1 MTDNDV
7 AAAITPAPVRIEPGR
22 GVLSLERVRVIVP
35 DAVPDGDGRSDPGL
49 RALAAEL
56 LEPAGIAVSGTPREH
71 SPGGTPLELRFED
84 AAGPEGSA
92 NPERYTLAV
101 SGDGVVVTAPE
112 RSGLLHGLRT
122 LRQIA
127 GAAQA
132 AGHPGELPAL
142 VVHDE
147 PRYGWR
153 GLSLDIARHFF
164 GPDHLR
170 AVVDLL
176 GQYKLNRLGLHLTDD
191 QGWRLEIPSR
201 PDLVARSSHSAVNGD
216 QGGYLSVADY
226 AELQEYAAARG
237 VVVVPEI
244 DLPGH
249 VNAATHAYGELTPD
263 GRPTEVYEGIE
274 VGFSRLYLDLP
285 TTEPFLRD
293 VLGDV
298 ARMTRGEWVHFGG
311 DEVHRMAPEEYLG
324 FVELCQEI
332 VTSSG
337 KIPAAWQEAAGS
349 GHGDA
354 ETAAA
359 ALAAAGVGAG
369 AGVGAAAEVGGAVPS
384 RASAGTAGS
393 TANGSTTDGSSTA
406 AGPAGPDSETSP
418 VRAGTVLHYWDT
430 RAGSEAFLRA
440 AEAGARFVMAP
451 AERTYLDMKYTPEH
465 PLGLHWAGFVELRDS
480 YDWDPGTTIDGL
492 PPEAVDGVSACVWTE
507 TLVTRD
513 DLFSMLLPRLAAVA
527 EAAWTPRDA
536 RDWDSFR
543 RRIATEAAAW
553 RRDGAAYHP
562 TPQVDW

>member
-1 MTDNDV
+1 MTDNDA

-22 GVLSLERVRVIVP
+22 EVVDLARVRVIVP
-35 DAVPDGDGRSDPGL
+35 DVVPGGDDCDDPGL
-49 RALAAEL
+49 RSLAAEL
-56 LEPAGIAVSGTPREH
+56 LEPAGITVADAPRNGPSPAV
-71 SPGGTPLELRFED
+71 PLELSVD
-84 AAGPEGSA
+84 DDAGPEASS
-92 NPERYTLAV
+92 NPERYTLTV
-101 SGDGVVVTAPE
+101 SAGGGVVAAPA

-122 LRQIA
+122 LRQLA

-132 AGHPGELPAL
+132 AGRPGEVAAV

-147 PRYGWR
+147 PRYPWR

-164 GPDHLR
+164 GPGHLR

-176 GQYKLNRLGLHLTDD
+176 GQYKMNRLGLHLTDD

-201 PDLVARSSHSAVNGD
+201 PELVARSSQSAVNGD
-216 QGGYLSVADY
+216 EGGYLSVDDY
-226 AELQEYAAARG
+226 ARLQEYAAARG
-237 VVVVPEI
+237 IVVVPEI

-263 GRPTEVYEGIE
+263 GRPTDTYEGIE

-298 ARMTRGEWVHFGG
+298 ARMTHGDWVHFGG
-311 DEVHRMAPEEYLG
+311 DEVHRMPAEEYLG

-337 KIPAAWQEAAGS
+337 KTPAAWQEAAGS

-359 ALAAAGVGAG
+359 ALAAAGVGA
-369 AGVGAAAEVGGAVPS
+369 ADATATT
-384 RASAGTAGS
+384 TAG
-393 TANGSTTDGSSTA
+393 GPGSSATA
-406 AGPAGPDSETSP
+406 AGSVANGATASGGTTTVVVPDDPRTAASP
-418 VRAGTVLHYWDT
+418 VRAGTVLHYWDS

-440 AEAGARFVMAP
+440 AEAGARFVMTP
-451 AERTYLDMKYTPEH
+451 ADRTYLDMKYTPEH

-480 YDWDPGTTIDGL
+480 YDWDPADAIEGL
-492 PPEAVDGVSACVWTE
+492 SPEAVDGVSACVWTE

-536 RDWDSFR
+536 RDWESFR
-543 RRIATEAAAW
+543 ARIAVEAAAW